1 MTVIPHLAGTR
12 GRPRV
17 RPAVYIKRFLPR
29 TLLGRSLL
37 IIVTPL
43 ILLQVITTYAF
54 YQSNW
59 DLVIRRLASGLAGD
73 IGIAI
78 SIARQYPEE
87 EDRRRLIWLAWLK
100 TGLQLEFAPG
110 EILPNTPRQA
120 GNELLDIRLRKALN
134 ERLDQPYQLDWEA
147 DPRTIHV
154 RVQLP
159 DGVMNV
165 AASRERLFNS
175 RTYVFILWMLG
186 SSLVLFAVA
195 MLFMRNQVRPV
206 RRLAQAA
213 ERFGKGRDVPEFRP
227 EGAAEVRQAAA
238 AFKVMR
244 DRIRRQID
252 QRTEMLAGVSHD
264 LRTPLTRMK
273 LQLALLGASPEVK
286 DLKAD
291 VGDMEKMIDGYL
303 AFARGEG
310 EEEAVDVELAELLG
324 EVVANARRDGAPIE
338 LSMEGRVTLA
348 LRPNAFKRCL
358 GNLIANARRHGT
370 QVWLRAAARGG
381 SVEITVDDDG
391 LGIPEPLRTEAF
403 KPFFRID
410 QSRNPE
416 TGGVGLGLT
425 IARDVIHRHGGEIS
439 LEESPHGGLR
449 VRLTLPI

>member
-1 MTVIPHLAGTR
+1 MAVIPHLAGR
-12 GRPRV
+12 RV
-17 RPAVYIKRFLPR
+17 RRIRPLVYLKRFLPR

-59 DLVIRRLASGLAGD
+59 DLVIRRLSSGLAGD
-73 IGIAI
+73 IGMAI
-78 SIARQYPEE
+78 SIAGQYPEA
-87 EDRRRLIWLAWLK
+87 EDRSRLFWLAWLK
-100 TGLQLEFAPG
+100 TGLRLEFAPG
-110 EILPNTPRQA
+110 EILPNTPPEA
-120 GNELLDIRLRKALN
+120 GNELLDIRLRKALD
-134 ERLDQPYQLDWEA
+134 ERLDRPYQLDWES
-147 DPRTIHV
+147 DPETINV
-154 RVQLP
+154 RVQLL
-159 DGVMNV
+159 DGVMHV

-175 RTYVFILWMLG
+175 RTYIFILWMLG
-186 SSLVLFAVA
+186 SSLFLFAVA

-213 ERFGKGRDVPEFRP
+213 ERFGKGRDVPDFRP

-273 LQLALLGASPEVK
+273 LQLALLGDGPEVK

-310 EEEAVDVELAELLG
+310 EEEVVDTELAEILT
-324 EVVANARRDGAPIE
+324 EVVAAARREGASVE
-338 LSMEGRVTLA
+338 LDPGGRVTLP
-348 LRPNAFKRCL
+348 LRPDAFKRCL

-370 QVWLRAAARGG
+370 RVWLRAAIRGG
-381 SVEITVDDDG
+381 AVEITVDDDG
-391 LGIPEPLRTEAF
+391 QGIPEGLRAEVF

-425 IARDVIHRHGGEIS
+425 IARDVIHRHGGEIH
-439 LEESPHGGLR
+439 LEQAPQGGLR
-449 VRLTLPI
+449 VRLILPI

>member
-1 MTVIPHLAGTR
+1 MAVIPHLAGR
-12 GRPRV
+12 RV
-17 RPAVYIKRFLPR
+17 RRIRPLVYIKRFLPR
-29 TLLGRSLL
+29 TLFGRSLL

-54 YQSNW
+54 YQSSW
-59 DLVIRRLASGLAGD
+59 DLVIRRLSSGLAGD
-73 IGIAI
+73 IGMAI
-78 SIARQYPEE
+78 SIADEYPEAK
-87 EDRRRLIWLAWLK
+87 DRSRLFWLAWLK
-100 TGLQLEFAPG
+100 TGLRLEFAPG
-110 EILPNTPRQA
+110 EILPNTPPEA
-120 GNELLDIRLRKALN
+120 GNELLDIRLRKALD
-134 ERLDQPYQLDWEA
+134 ERLDRPYQLDWES
-147 DPRTIHV
+147 DPETINV
-154 RVQLP
+154 RVQLL
-159 DGVMNV
+159 DGVMHV

-175 RTYVFILWMLG
+175 RTYIFILWMLG
-186 SSLVLFAVA
+186 SSLFLFAVA

-213 ERFGKGRDVPEFRP
+213 ERFGKGRDVPDFRP

-238 AFKVMR
+238 AFQVMR

-252 QRTEMLAGVSHD
+252 QRTEMLAGVSPD

-273 LQLALLGASPEVK
+273 LQLALLGDGPEVK

-310 EEEAVDVELAELLG
+310 EEEVVDTELAEIMT
-324 EVVANARRDGAPIE
+324 EVVAAARREGASVE
-338 LSMEGRVTLA
+338 LDPGGRVTLP
-348 LRPNAFKRCL
+348 LRPNAFNRCL

-370 QVWLRAAARGG
+370 RVWLRAAMRGG
-381 SVEITVDDDG
+381 AVEITVDDDG
-391 LGIPEPLRTEAF
+391 QGIPEGLRAEVF

-425 IARDVIHRHGGEIS
+425 IARDVIHRHGGEIH
-439 LEESPHGGLR
+439 LEQAPQGGLR